1 MRVFLDANVLVSVL
15 NKEYPLFPHSARILS
30 LADQLR
36 FQLYTTPI
44 CLAIAFYFAEKKS
57 GTARAKQ
64 KIQVL
69 SSKLQIASVDS
80 ETVTKAVSNPS
91 VMDFEDGLEYYSALQ
106 HSCQAI
112 ITEDSDG
119 FYFSEI
125 PVYDCQKFLDEVVF
139 SSPKG

>member
-1 MRVFLDANVLVSVL
+1 MKVFLDANVLVSVL

-36 FQLYTTPI
+36 YQLYTTPI

-57 GTARAKQ
+57 GTSLAKR
-64 KIQVL
+64 KMEVL

-80 ETVTKAVSNPS
+80 IVVSRAVSDPS
-91 VMDFEDGLEYYSALQ
+91 VVDFEDGLEYYSALQ
-106 HSCQAI
+106 HECQAI
-112 ITEDSDG
+112 ITEDSEG

-125 PVYDCQKFLDEVVF
+125 PVYDCKKFLDEVVF
-139 SSPKG
+139 